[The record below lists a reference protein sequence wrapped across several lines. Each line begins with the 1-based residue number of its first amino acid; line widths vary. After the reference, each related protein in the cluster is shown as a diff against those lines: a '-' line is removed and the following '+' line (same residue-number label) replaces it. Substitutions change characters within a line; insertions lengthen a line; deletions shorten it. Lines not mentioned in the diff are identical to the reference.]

1 MEFVNS
7 STAPVS
13 HEPDKVIWKIIEVKP
28 CKNVTIDYLARALQ
42 SGTFVNQAHIDASY
56 LHGGNSVSTDV
67 TASVDIGV
75 GTYSSSM
82 SGWQPPSCF
91 GLNCTY
97 QGSADEWMPCSSCGE
112 SETAPIGGSQPLDSS
127 CPSCA
132 LPTDTE
138 VP

>member
-67 TASVDIGV
+67 TASVDIGA
-75 GTYSSSM
+75 GTYSNSI

-91 GLNCTY
+91 GPELH
-97 QGSADEWMPCSSCGE
+97 
-112 SETAPIGGSQPLDSS
+112 
-127 CPSCA
+127 
-132 LPTDTE
+132 
-138 VP
+138 